1 MSEPKK
7 PNSQKSPQSPFIKD
21 EHPTED
27 LVFEDSCDL
36 SEEETGA
43 QPVRP
48 TPMSA
53 GQSIPG
59 FLHMEDSLFDP
70 FLEDDYSEE
79 YTSDISPEDHTEQ
92 FEVKS
97 VFVPPPLAQRSP
109 DSNPGFDHKA
119 DETPWQG
126 LHVASLVINL
136 LPQAWRTLRVGW
148 PLLLALFFSTGNS
161 VEASINFVIILA
173 FFGMTLL
180 RTLTHFL
187 TLRYRIHESQLE
199 VKEGLVFQKF
209 RSLSPNRI
217 QNTEVVQNPLHK
229 LMGLVE
235 LRIETAGSSSDG
247 LISAITRDT
256 ADALISELQVLSK
269 ADTTETDEPTK
280 DAPVTKPDFE
290 SGLLEAVL
298 FGLSKRTAG
307 TIAVLSIV
315 GMELLS
321 VLEPQDAQEVTRA
334 LDWTTTIGLFLIAFG
349 GSWLWSAG
357 RAVLNY
363 GVFRIYLKATSL
375 KSEEGLLTRRKIEIP
390 RSKIQ
395 LLTFSQPLMRRLMGY
410 GSLYIETAA
419 LGMADGEVRAS
430 EVVVPMLEIGQFPQ
444 FTQKVTPYLDV
455 KMEAVELKPAHPR
468 AFYRM
473 AIGGM
478 MRSAAIAGFLLWYLN
493 PSPVAWLTL
502 LLIPLA
508 IVSAYL
514 DWSRQGWLI
523 TPKTIM
529 ARWGFFSRSTILLA
543 RDKIQ
548 SVHLTQTPIMRWHG
562 LGRIVISVAN
572 SRIEL
577 PDIGIEEAHEQLLQL
592 RSAFTETKAS

>member
-1 MSEPKK
+1 
-7 PNSQKSPQSPFIKD
+7 
-21 EHPTED
+21 
-27 LVFEDSCDL
+27 
-36 SEEETGA
+36 
-43 QPVRP
+43 
-48 TPMSA
+48 
-53 GQSIPG
+53 
-59 FLHMEDSLFDP
+59 
-70 FLEDDYSEE
+70 
-79 YTSDISPEDHTEQ
+79 
-92 FEVKS
+92 
-97 VFVPPPLAQRSP
+97 
-109 DSNPGFDHKA
+109 
-119 DETPWQG
+119 
-126 LHVASLVINL
+126 
-136 LPQAWRTLRVGW
+136 
-148 PLLLALFFSTGNS
+148 
-161 VEASINFVIILA
+161 
-173 FFGMTLL
+173 
-180 RTLTHFL
+180 
-187 TLRYRIHESQLE
+187 
-199 VKEGLVFQKF
+199 
-209 RSLSPNRI
+209 
-217 QNTEVVQNPLHK
+217 
-229 LMGLVE
+229 MGLVE

-247 LISAITRDT
+247 LISAITRET

-269 ADTTETDEPTK
+269 ADQDEPEQSVNKADIT
-280 DAPVTKPDFE
+280 PPDFK
-290 SGLLEAVL
+290 SGWLEAIL

-363 GVFRIYLKATSL
+363 GVFRIYLTTNAL
-375 KSEEGLLTRRKIEIP
+375 KSEEGLLTRRRIEIP

-395 LLTFSQPLMRRLMGY
+395 LLTFSQPLLRRLMGY

-419 LGMADGEVRAS
+419 LGMADGEIRAS
-430 EVVVPMLEIGQFPQ
+430 EVVVPMLEGTHFPT
-444 FTQKVTPYLDV
+444 FTQQVTPYLDV
-455 KMEAVELKPAHPR
+455 NMETVELKPAHPR

-478 MRSAAIAGFLLWYLN
+478 MRSAAVAGFFIWYLYPN
-493 PSPVAWLTL
+493 SLAWLAL
-502 LLIPLA
+502 LLIPLS

-548 SVHLTQTPIMRWHG
+548 SVHLIQTPIMRWHG
-562 LGRIVISVAN
+562 LGRVIISVAN

-577 PDIGIEEAHEQLLQL
+577 PDIGIDEAHIQLALL
-592 RSAFTETKAS
+592 RNAFTETKAS